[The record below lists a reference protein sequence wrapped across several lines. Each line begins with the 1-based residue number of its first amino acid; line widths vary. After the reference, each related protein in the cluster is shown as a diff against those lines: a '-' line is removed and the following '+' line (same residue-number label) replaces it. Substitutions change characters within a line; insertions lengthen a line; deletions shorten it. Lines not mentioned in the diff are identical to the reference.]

1 MTEQPSIFDAF
12 EATQALEEA
21 LVRVETNADDEW
33 KTTALR
39 AVGWLAMTQP
49 RFTTDD
55 VWAVLVDREEA
66 THEPRALGPIMLRA
80 RKLGYITGTDDYVLS
95 QRPECHRNPKKVWLS
110 LLFDEPTGVTI

>member
-1 MTEQPSIFDAF
+1 MTEQASIFDF
-12 EATQALEEA
+12 VEANEA
-21 LVRVETNADDEW
+21 LDEALNRVDANADEEW

-39 AVGWLAMTQP
+39 AVGWLSMTQD

-80 RKLGYITGTDDYVLS
+80 RKLGYIAGTNDYVLS
-95 QRPECHRNPKKVWLS
+95 MRPECHRNPKKVWRS
-110 LLFDEPTGVTI
+110 LLFEPSTGVSI